1 MKEVKA
7 LFFIYNADGGLLN
20 ELKYWVDKNLL
31 RKQIACELCDI
42 SHGKIFVKFE
52 WQQFIKR
59 LGKEYKVEVLHRD
72 EIPQKIKGRNYAF
85 PCIIAE
91 TDQDLVELMDSKS
104 FKDLGESKGVEEFS
118 KEFYAKVSKTL

>member
-20 ELKYWVDKNLL
+20 ELKYWIDKNLL
-31 RKQIACELCDI
+31 KKQIACELCDI
-42 SHGKIFVKFE
+42 SHGTFFVKFE
-52 WQQFIKR
+52 WQKFVKK
-59 LGKEYKVEVLHRD
+59 LEEEYTVEVLHKD
-72 EIPQKIKGRNYAF
+72 EIPQKIKEKNYAF
-85 PCIIAE
+85 PCVIAE
-91 TDQDLVELMDSKS
+91 TEEDLVELMDSKS